1 MDYIDC
7 VQLFSNRYEPVALW
21 ENKCL
26 LLYKAAHVFC
36 HIDLGVCDIWIF
48 FCEASN
54 LIWADWILQD
64 VVKVDVELC
73 DLLL

>member
-1 MDYIDC
+1 MPPSLQGCPCFFAILIWVFVTFGY
-7 VQLFSNRYEPVALW
+7 FSARLV
-21 ENKCL
+21 
-26 LLYKAAHVFC
+26 
-36 HIDLGVCDIWIF
+36 
-48 FCEASN
+48 N